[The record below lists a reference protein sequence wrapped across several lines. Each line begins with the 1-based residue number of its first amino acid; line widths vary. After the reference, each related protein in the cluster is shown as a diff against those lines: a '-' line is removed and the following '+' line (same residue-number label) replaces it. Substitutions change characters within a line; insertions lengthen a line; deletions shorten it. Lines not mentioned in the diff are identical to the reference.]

1 MRSNNNN
8 TLLKISAR
16 AFTNPFLNSSSTS
29 QLLVSRNNNKG
40 GNPVTIFH
48 FSKQKQHS
56 IPNSK
61 LRSYLAKTCSWES
74 VIAYSGY
81 SYSNHK
87 KSNNHDVSVGTKYR
101 IWFYMPSGE
110 EVSYCAHAAMAACSI
125 INNVEGENSEDKLK
139 FLSGVLDDDKE
150 EDMEDNSDC
159 VLIENTARVC
169 IHIPCQHQFDHTE
182 ITKQSVNN
190 EVMLEM
196 DAKLHEKEVS
206 LETTIQLLEQVG
218 LSFDDV
224 LVFEGKDDATTKTPK
239 YPTFINSSVAR
250 NKTLVALKS
259 INTLHSA
266 RNPIDPI
273 LFRDLCDEIDSTGL
287 YLYAPISLASYE
299 CRQFPRFSG
308 YPEDPATGIAAAS
321 LANSLFYRKI
331 YDGYCETGEG
341 TEEKLFQYE
350 MFQGTAMQKPSKIKV
365 TLQRKKA
372 DGDDSS
378 IILSCSGVVEI
389 DEIDEIELPNS
400 RTFNPVPDLLPTVL

>member
-1 MRSNNNN
+1 MRSNKNN

-16 AFTNPFLNSSSTS
+16 AFTNPFLNSKSSSTS
-29 QLLVSRNNNKG
+29 QLVSRNNKKG

-74 VIAYSGY
+74 VISYSGY
-81 SYSNHK
+81 SYANHK
-87 KSNNHDVSVGTKYR
+87 KSNNYGVSVGVKHR

-125 INNVEGENSEDKLK
+125 INNVEGESSEGKLK
-139 FLSGVLDDDKE
+139 FLSGIIDDGKE
-150 EDMEDNSDC
+150 EDTENNSDC
-159 VLIENTARVC
+159 ILIENTARVC
-169 IHIPCQHQFDHTE
+169 IHIPDQHQLDHTGTD

-190 EVMLEM
+190 EVTLQM
-196 DAKLHEKEVS
+196 DGKLHEKEVP
-206 LETTIQLLEQVG
+206 LETTLKLLEQVG
-218 LSFDDV
+218 LSYDDV
-224 LVFEGKDDATTKTPK
+224 LVEGKDDATSTKTPK

-259 INTLHSA
+259 ISTLHSA
-266 RNPIDPI
+266 KNPPDPI

-331 YDGYCETGEG
+331 HDGYCETGEG
-341 TEEKLFQYE
+341 TEEKLFHYE

-365 TLQRKKA
+365 TLQRNEA

-378 IILSCSGVVEI
+378 NILYCSGVVEI
-389 DEIDEIELPNS
+389 DEIDEIELPNC
-400 RTFNPVPDLLPTVL
+400 FNLKKMKSNER